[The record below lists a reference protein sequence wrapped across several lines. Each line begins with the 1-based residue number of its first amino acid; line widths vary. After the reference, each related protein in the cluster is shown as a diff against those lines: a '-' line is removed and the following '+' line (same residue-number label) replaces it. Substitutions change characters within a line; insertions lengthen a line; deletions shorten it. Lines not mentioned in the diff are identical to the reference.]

1 MRSTAVVAALVAL
14 LAGYTAWE
22 YKKAAMH
29 TGDTAQEKRLFFFV
43 PEQVDRFKLIRGSE
57 TVLVEREGEDWK
69 IKQPV
74 EDMAEKSAVEAF
86 LYSVMIQKGKIFRDA
101 DESKTTKY
109 GEFGL
114 E

>member
-1 MRSTAVVAALVAL
+1 MKPFSGTAILSAFVVL

-43 PEQVDRFKLIRGSE
+43 PEQVEQFTLTRGKE
-57 TVLVEREGEDWK
+57 TILVVRDGEDFK

-74 EDMAEKSAVEAF
+74 EDMAERSAVEAF

-101 DESKTTKY
+101 DETK
-109 GEFGL
+109 
-114 E
+114 